1 MALTRITKGVIKPN
15 ENYDTHNIVSTGIV
29 TAIGLDINGNGDVS
43 GDLNVGGVLTYED
56 VTSIDSVGLIT
67 ARNGIDCNG
76 DLDVDGHTNLDNV
89 SIAGVSTLGGS
100 IQNSVKILHNSGYG
114 LRVERGGKYIDF
126 NGDWG
131 ASGSTALNAG
141 SSGIRF
147 YYGNSSDGIQFNT
160 GSGDDKVR
168 ITSDGKVGIGT
179 IAPTEKLTIL
189 GNVSVKQFA
198 GTDARLDI
206 NESTT
211 TNPLR
216 IMQTAT
222 EARIQT
228 IASQPLNIRAQGG
241 SGSSSHLAFWTR
253 ESERF
258 RIDASGRFLL
268 GHTTSQT
275 IGSNSHGLSQI
286 VIDQNQPALTLS
298 RFENVVAGPSLVLGK
313 SRSGTIGNY
322 TVVQSGDGLGNVAF
336 AGADGN
342 DLVTVGANIEAQVD
356 GTPGSNDMPTRLVFA
371 TTRDGDSSPTE
382 SLRIHSGGQVTK
394 LHNPRFQVYMSG
406 SHFQLSSGSGT
417 ITYNAEVYD
426 TGSNYNTSNG
436 RFTAPVSGAYYFH
449 HCLEIREALS
459 GTGVIES
466 KVWVIPNGGSAQ
478 ERIRDYTRVDD
489 TNAASHAFGLLG
501 LNAGDQVYPA
511 YYNGVSGN
519 CFAQNNGG
527 NTPLTT
533 FFEGYL
539 IQ

>member
-1 MALTRITKGVIKPN
+1 MALSKLTDIRKSLSVEIEDLQVNGIGTFSGN
-15 ENYDTHNIVSTGIV
+15 VS
-29 TAIGLDINGNGDVS
+29 IGGT
-43 GDLNVGGVLTYED
+43 LTYED
-56 VTSIDSVGLIT
+56 VTNIDSVGLIT
-67 ARNGIDCNG
+67 ARSGINVSGGQLDVGNNIKIGNTGIITATELDISG
-76 DLDVDGHTNLDNV
+76 DIDVDGHTFLDNV
-89 SIAGVSTLGGS
+89 SVGGATTCFGD
-100 IQNSVKILHNSGYG
+100 IKIS
-114 LRVERGGKYIDF
+114 R
-126 NGDWG
+126 
-131 ASGSTALNAG
+131 S
-141 SSGIRF
+141 
-147 YYGNSSDGIQFNT
+147 
-160 GSGDDKVR
+160 
-168 ITSDGKVGIGT
+168 
-179 IAPTEKLTIL
+179 
-189 GNVSVKQFA
+189 A
-198 GTDARLDI
+198 GTDAILDI
-206 NESTT
+206 NEGTT

-268 GHTTSQT
+268 GHTTTQT
-275 IGSNSHGLSQI
+275 IGSNSHGLAQI
-286 VIDQNQPALTLS
+286 NIDQNQPALTLS
-298 RFENVVAGPSLVLGK
+298 RFENVTAGPSLVLGK
-313 SRSGTIGNY
+313 SRSNTIGNY

-371 TTRDGDSSPTE
+371 TTRVGDSSPTE
-382 SLRIHSGGQVTK
+382 SLRIHSGGEVTK

-417 ITYNAEVYD
+417 ITYNTEVYD

-449 HCLEIREALS
+449 HCLQIRASLS
-459 GTGVIES
+459 GTGVIEA

-478 ERIRDYTRVDD
+478 ERIRDYQRVDD
-489 TNAASHAFGLLG
+489 VNAVSHAFGLLG

-519 CFAQNNGG
+519 CFTQNNGG
-527 NTPLTT
+527 YTPLTT

>member
-1 MALTRITKGVIKPN
+1 MALSKLTDIRKSLSVEIEDLQVNGIGTFSGN
-15 ENYDTHNIVSTGIV
+15 VS
-29 TAIGLDINGNGDVS
+29 IGGT
-43 GDLNVGGVLTYED
+43 LTYED
-56 VTSIDSVGLIT
+56 VTNIDSVGLIT
-67 ARNGIDCNG
+67 ARSGINVSGGQLDVGNNIKIGNTGIITATELDISG
-76 DLDVDGHTNLDNV
+76 DIDVDGHTFLDNV
-89 SIAGVSTLGGS
+89 SVGGATTCFGD
-100 IQNSVKILHNSGYG
+100 IKIS
-114 LRVERGGKYIDF
+114 R
-126 NGDWG
+126 
-131 ASGSTALNAG
+131 S
-141 SSGIRF
+141 
-147 YYGNSSDGIQFNT
+147 
-160 GSGDDKVR
+160 
-168 ITSDGKVGIGT
+168 
-179 IAPTEKLTIL
+179 
-189 GNVSVKQFA
+189 A
-198 GTDARLDI
+198 GTDAILDI
-206 NESTT
+206 NEGTT

-258 RIDASGRFLL
+258 RIDASGRFIL
-268 GHTTSQT
+268 GHTTTQT
-275 IGSNSHGLSQI
+275 IGSNSHGLAQI
-286 VIDQNQPALTLS
+286 NIDQNQPALTLS
-298 RFENVVAGPSLVLGK
+298 RFENVTAGPSLVLGK
-313 SRSGTIGNY
+313 SRSNTIGNY

-382 SLRIHSGGQVTK
+382 SLRIHSGGEVTK

-417 ITYNAEVYD
+417 ITYNTEVYD

-449 HCLEIREALS
+449 HCLQIRASLS
-459 GTGVIES
+459 GTGVIEA

-478 ERIRDYTRVDD
+478 ERIRDYQRVDD
-489 TNAASHAFGLLG
+489 VNAVSHAIGLLG

-519 CFAQNNGG
+519 CFTQNNGG
-527 NTPLTT
+527 YTPLTT

>member
-1 MALTRITKGVIKPN
+1 MALSKLTDIRKSLSVEIEDLQVNGIGTFSGN
-15 ENYDTHNIVSTGIV
+15 VS
-29 TAIGLDINGNGDVS
+29 IGGT
-43 GDLNVGGVLTYED
+43 LTYED
-56 VTSIDSVGLIT
+56 VTNIDSVGLIT
-67 ARNGIDCNG
+67 ARSGINVSGGQLDVGNNIKIGNTGIITATELDISG
-76 DLDVDGHTNLDNV
+76 DIDVDGHTFLDNV
-89 SIAGVSTLGGS
+89 SVGGATTCFGD
-100 IQNSVKILHNSGYG
+100 IKIS
-114 LRVERGGKYIDF
+114 R
-126 NGDWG
+126 
-131 ASGSTALNAG
+131 S
-141 SSGIRF
+141 
-147 YYGNSSDGIQFNT
+147 
-160 GSGDDKVR
+160 
-168 ITSDGKVGIGT
+168 
-179 IAPTEKLTIL
+179 
-189 GNVSVKQFA
+189 A
-198 GTDARLDI
+198 GTDAILDI
-206 NESTT
+206 NEGTT

-268 GHTTSQT
+268 GHTTTQT
-275 IGSNSHGLSQI
+275 IGSNSHGLAQI
-286 VIDQNQPALTLS
+286 NIDQNQPALTLS
-298 RFENVVAGPSLVLGK
+298 RFENVTAGPSLVLGK
-313 SRSGTIGNY
+313 SRSNTIGNY

-371 TTRDGDSSPTE
+371 TTRVGDSSPTE
-382 SLRIHSGGQVTK
+382 SLRIHSGGEVTK

-417 ITYNAEVYD
+417 ITYNTEVYD

-449 HCLEIREALS
+449 HCLQIRAALS
-459 GTGVIES
+459 GTGVIEA

-478 ERIRDYTRVDD
+478 EIIRDYQRVDD
-489 TNAASHAFGLLG
+489 TNAVSHAIGLLG

-519 CFAQNNGG
+519 CFTQNNGG
-527 NTPLTT
+527 YTPLTT

>member
-1 MALTRITKGVIKPN
+1 MALTK
-15 ENYDTHNIVSTGIV
+15 
-29 TAIGLDINGNGDVS
+29 VS
-43 GDLNVGGVLTYED
+43 GSILKDPLNLGEVSIGGTLTYED
-56 VTSIDSVGLIT
+56 VTNVDSVGLIT
-67 ARNGIDCNG
+67 AR
-76 DLDVDGHTNLDNV
+76 
-89 SIAGVSTLGGS
+89 
-100 IQNSVKILHNSGYG
+100 
-114 LRVERGGKYIDF
+114 
-126 NGDWG
+126 
-131 ASGSTALNAG
+131 
-141 SSGIRF
+141 SGIHVTG
-147 YYGNSSDGIQFNT
+147 GN
-160 GSGDDKVR
+160 
-168 ITSDGKVGIGT
+168 VGIGT
-179 IAPTEKLTIL
+179 AVSYTTGAASNHKLTVAADDVLGIGRANTDMFYVRREYEAGKYTFQTINGGNSGNFNLQPFGGEVGIGTKTPTEKLTVL
-189 GNVSVKQFA
+189 GNVLVKQFA
-198 GTDARLDI
+198 GTEAKIEI
-206 NESTT
+206 NETTT

-216 IMQTAT
+216 LSQTAT

-228 IASQPLNIRAQGG
+228 NASQPLNIRAQGG

-268 GHTTSQT
+268 GHTTTQT
-275 IGSNSHGLSQI
+275 IGSNSHGLAQI
-286 VIDQNQPALTLS
+286 NIDENQPALTLS
-298 RFENVVAGPSLVLGK
+298 RFENVASGPSLVLGK

-382 SLRIHSGGQVTK
+382 SLRIHSGGEVTK

-417 ITYNAEVYD
+417 ITYNSEVYD
-426 TGSNYNTSNG
+426 TGSNYNTSTG

-449 HCLEIREALS
+449 HCLQIRSALS
-459 GTGVIES
+459 GTGVIEA

-478 ERIRDYTRVDD
+478 ERIRDYQRVDD
-489 TNAASHAFGLLG
+489 TNAASHAIGLLG

-519 CFAQNNGG
+519 CFTQNNGG

>member
-1 MALTRITKGVIKPN
+1 MALSKLTDIRKSLSVEIEDLQVNGIGTFSGN
-15 ENYDTHNIVSTGIV
+15 VS
-29 TAIGLDINGNGDVS
+29 IGGT
-43 GDLNVGGVLTYED
+43 LTYED
-56 VTSIDSVGLIT
+56 VTNIDSVGLIT
-67 ARNGIDCNG
+67 ARSGINVSGGQLDVGNNIKIGNTGIITATELDISG
-76 DLDVDGHTNLDNV
+76 DIDVDGHTFLDNV
-89 SIAGVSTLGGS
+89 SVGGATTCFGD
-100 IQNSVKILHNSGYG
+100 IKIS
-114 LRVERGGKYIDF
+114 R
-126 NGDWG
+126 
-131 ASGSTALNAG
+131 S
-141 SSGIRF
+141 
-147 YYGNSSDGIQFNT
+147 
-160 GSGDDKVR
+160 
-168 ITSDGKVGIGT
+168 
-179 IAPTEKLTIL
+179 
-189 GNVSVKQFA
+189 A
-198 GTDARLDI
+198 GTDAILDI
-206 NESTT
+206 NEGTT

-258 RIDASGRFLL
+258 RIDASGRFIL
-268 GHTTSQT
+268 GHTTTQT
-275 IGSNSHGLSQI
+275 IGSNSHGLAQI
-286 VIDQNQPALTLS
+286 NIDQNQPALTLS
-298 RFENVVAGPSLVLGK
+298 RFENVTAGPSLVLGK
-313 SRSGTIGNY
+313 SRSNTIGNY

-371 TTRDGDSSPTE
+371 TTRVGDSSPTE
-382 SLRIHSGGQVTK
+382 SLRIHSGGEVTK

-417 ITYNAEVYD
+417 ITYNTEVYD

-449 HCLEIREALS
+449 HCLQIRASLS
-459 GTGVIES
+459 GTGVIEA

-478 ERIRDYTRVDD
+478 ERIRDYQRVDD
-489 TNAASHAFGLLG
+489 VNAVSHAIGLLG

-519 CFAQNNGG
+519 CFTQNNGG
-527 NTPLTT
+527 YTPLTT